1 MARQENRQNSG
12 PEYGHAEAL
21 HEPEQASEGKE
32 HVETRDEADCS
43 KGEGSQG
50 GHEDSDSIDSAE
62 SKPVRLENMLN
73 VTVEKDLFT
82 IIGTKK
88 EVESIPIKKVLITE
102 K

>member
-1 MARQENRQNSG
+1 M
-12 PEYGHAEAL
+12 
-21 HEPEQASEGKE
+21 
-32 HVETRDEADCS
+32 RDEADCA
-43 KGEGSQG
+43 KGEGSQR
-50 GHEDSDSIDSAE
+50 GHKDSNSKDSAE
-62 SKPVRLENMLN
+62 SKPVRVENMLN

>member
-1 MARQENRQNSG
+1 M
-12 PEYGHAEAL
+12 
-21 HEPEQASEGKE
+21 
-32 HVETRDEADCS
+32 RDEADCA

-50 GHEDSDSIDSAE
+50 GHEDSDSKDSAE

-73 VTVEKDLFT
+73 VTVERHLFT

-88 EVESIPIKKVLITE
+88 EVERIPIKKVLITE